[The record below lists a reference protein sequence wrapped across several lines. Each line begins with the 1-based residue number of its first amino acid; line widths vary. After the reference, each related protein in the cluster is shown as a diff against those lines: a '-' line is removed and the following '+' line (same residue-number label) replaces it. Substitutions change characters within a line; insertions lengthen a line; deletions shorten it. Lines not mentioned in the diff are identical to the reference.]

1 MAGKILNLLYIDEHL
16 SETAEIG
23 KRLRQAGYV
32 VREAHAKTVGEL
44 QAAAQEAAPDLV
56 LYGAEVVE
64 PGLPAVRAALDDM
77 GQQAAILVMGFGEQ
91 CPVRTPW
98 LAQGARDV
106 VLAQD
111 PELLEL
117 VAARELEALRL
128 QRRSRETSKLLEE
141 TEARCRA
148 LLASSPDAIAYVHEG
163 AHVYVNPAY
172 LQLFGYQDTLE
183 LEGLPLMNLVVDEER
198 YELRKLLKAF
208 TRGKS
213 DVGQVRATGI
223 RADGT
228 QFSGKIQLQ
237 RTSIEGEP
245 CAQVTF
251 LDHSVPA
258 EVAGQ
263 LAHMHQRDALTG
275 LYNRRYFKEAI
286 DKSHAEAV
294 RCKRKSALLYLL
306 LHEHGEIC
314 ATHGLVSGDEVVRTV
329 AGLLERSV
337 GTDVLV
343 ARYAESIFTVLMP
356 ADNPEVATRLAE
368 QLRSSIEQLV
378 VHADSRI
385 ITTTCCI
392 GACMVDEQSADAAEA
407 IAHANAACEEARKTG
422 GNRVQCRGSQAAAEV
437 AEVAE
442 RVATQLAQAIADGR
456 VFFQYQPIAS
466 LKGGG
471 GERFEACIRVR
482 DENDAIRDPRELF
495 PRADEF
501 GMLTVIDR
509 WAITRAIALLREAAT
524 QGRQLTLLVA
534 ISGNTL
540 VNQEFGRLLPE
551 LIDGV
556 SGLVIGIEVGLAE
569 KYYRQTLDLAQ
580 ALRQQGTKMA
590 LVEFGR
596 SANSD
601 RLIGLLQP
609 DLVRFDTSLIEA
621 LGQDREAQGYVD
633 GVADRLRQGGGEAI
647 AGGIIS
653 AHQLAG
659 IWQTELALI
668 QGDFV
673 AAPQESMAFDFEQ
686 FVA

>member
-1 MAGKILNLLYIDEHL
+1 MAGKILNLLYLDEHL

-23 KRLRQAGYV
+23 KRLRQSGFV
-32 VREAHAKTVGEL
+32 VREARAKSLAEL
-44 QAAAQEAAPDLV
+44 QSALQEATPDLV
-56 LYGAEVVE
+56 FYGEEVVE
-64 PGLPAVRAALDDM
+64 PGLQAVRAALDDL
-77 GQQAAILVMGFGEQ
+77 GLQAAILVVGFGEQ
-91 CPVRTPW
+91 CPSRAPW
-98 LAQGARDV
+98 LSQGARDV
-106 VLAQD
+106 VLAH
-111 PELLEL
+111 ELELMEL
-117 VAARELEALRL
+117 VAVRELEALQLR
-128 QRRSRETSKLLEE
+128 RRSREMSELLEE

-148 LLASSPDAIAYVHEG
+148 LLAGSPDAIAYVHEG

-172 LQLFGYQDTLE
+172 LQLFGYENTTE

-198 YELRKLLKAF
+198 YELKKLLKAF

-223 RADGT
+223 RADGS
-228 QFSGKIQLQ
+228 QFSGEIQLQ

-251 LDHSVPA
+251 VDHSVPA

-263 LAHMHQRDALTG
+263 LAQMHQRDPLTG
-275 LYNRRYFKEAI
+275 LYNRRHFKEAM
-286 DKSHAEAV
+286 DKAHAEAI
-294 RCKRKSALLYLL
+294 RRERKWALLYLL

-314 ATHGLVSGDEVVRTV
+314 ASQGLVSGDEVVRAV
-329 AGLLERSV
+329 GGLLERSV
-337 GTDVLV
+337 GADAVV
-343 ARYAESIFTVLMP
+343 SRYAESIFTVLMP
-356 ADNPEVATRLAE
+356 AEDPDVASRHAE
-368 QLRSSIEQLV
+368 ELRAAIEQLT
-378 VHADSRI
+378 VHVDSRI
-385 ITTTCCI
+385 ISTTCCI
-392 GACMVDEQSADAAEA
+392 GANMVDEQSVDAAEV
-407 IAHANAACEEARKTG
+407 IAHANEACEEARKAG
-422 GNRVQCRGSQAAAEV
+422 GNRVHCRGSKAAAEE

-442 RVATQLAQAIADGR
+442 RVAAQMAQAIADGR

-471 GERFEACIRVR
+471 GERFEACVRVR
-482 DENDAIRDPRELF
+482 DEDDAIREPRELF

-509 WAITRAIALLREAAT
+509 WAITRAVALLREAAT

-540 VNQEFGRLLPE
+540 VNQEFARELPGQ
-551 LIDGV
+551 IDGA
-556 SGLVIGIEVGLAE
+556 SGLVVGIEVELAE
-569 KYYRQTLDLAQ
+569 KYYRQTLDLAH
-580 ALRQQGTKMA
+580 ALRQQGTQMA

-609 DLVRFDTSLIEA
+609 DLVRFDAKLIET
-621 LGQDREAQGYVD
+621 LGQDREVQKYVD
-633 GVADRLRQGGGEAI
+633 EVADRLRQGGGEAI

-673 AAPQESMAFDFEQ
+673 AAPQESMVFDFEQ